1 MKDAT
6 EQFVY
11 DWDLVTGMLKG
22 KRKLYWRDRKRW
34 EKEVEEWN
42 KEHEGDDHL

>member
-11 DWDLVTGMLKG
+11 DWDLVTGVITG
-22 KRKLYWRDRKRW
+22 RRKLNKRDRKRF
-34 EKEVEEWN
+34 EREVAEWYA
-42 KEHEGDDHL
+42 EHEGDDHL

>member
-11 DWDLVTGMLKG
+11 DWDLVTGVITG
-22 KRKLYWRDRKRW
+22 RRKLNRRDRKRW
-34 EKEVEEWN
+34 EREVEEWN
-42 KEHEGDDHL
+42 RAHEGSDHL